1 MSNISLAETSS
12 AQNSASKVF
21 VDDSWM
27 YEESRAPKNKNFQKP
42 ILWTTDTATATNARA
57 LFDVVAFGDD
67 SKIAPGDHYLI
78 VEKHT
83 PEETIKATGWKLLA
97 AGIGCKVYPVQ
108 TSLECLLEHESTS
121 IQEVVLQILEFAL
134 PFDDWASR
142 TDSLTLTTREATAV
156 AQEAIALLP
165 ESQKSIELATL
176 RKRCNEAPYNWN
188 QLMGTLESEFRF
200 ETQKRKR
207 HADKE
212 ASKEYH
218 DFKESKHLKKMHLI
232 ERGWGDRLRF
242 NEMLQRLELDGK
254 HLRLDTIK
262 TKIAVDFNI
271 DINKEEAIDILFFL
285 ALDRGYHPVRSYLNQ
300 VAEQHPDIDTTI
312 LDNIATRYFGNDS
325 AIANIYMKKTLIGAV
340 ARVLEPGCKMDTITI
355 LYGKQGTFKSTF
367 WRQLVGNEFFT
378 DSLFDLNHKDEL
390 AKLRRFWGL
399 ELAEIDYLFGQK
411 AVESFKR
418 FLSAQD
424 DTYRPPYGR
433 ENNTVS
439 RTCFFVGTTNKK
451 ELLNDPTGDRRY
463 WVLDVLTDRIPCEL
477 LDSERDLLWAAAVK
491 LYRQGEKWNLCVE
504 ESSLAKSAN
513 EDYHSVDP
521 WEDAIANYL
530 LIHRKVTTQ
539 EILTE
544 VLKLDLSQNDQQK
557 QRRVIS
563 ILQRLGCESKTVSRN
578 GKKFRAWVYTP
589 PPEESSIGV
598 TAHSSDVT
606 DVVTPIVTAET
617 QSSQPIQ
624 LTVTPVTSNSEDFV
638 KSDEI
643 KSNSGSNTTD
653 VTGITT
659 VTISS
664 DKNQNPCADLVVE
677 GNARVKS
684 GEGTAVL
691 PEVTELPES
700 EWMTEENLQLMAA
713 DLESCSDAE
722 MLQTLRGIYNKEALK
737 VAARRISL
745 EKREQIRQW
754 VAKLDAQSTIDTRPA

>member
-12 AQNSASKVF
+12 AQNSASKIF

-27 YEESRAPKNKNFQKP
+27 YESSRAPKQAFQRP
-42 ILWTTDTATATNARA
+42 ILWVNDTATALHLTT
-57 LFDVVAFGDD
+57 LFEVVQFEDIE
-67 SKIAPGDHYLI
+67 KIAPGDHYLI

-83 PEETIKATGWKLLA
+83 SEEIIKAVGWKLKA
-97 AGIGCKVYPVQ
+97 AGTNCKVYPVQ
-108 TSLECLLEHESTS
+108 TSLECLLGNKSTS

-134 PFDDWASR
+134 PFDDWAIR
-142 TDSLTLTTREATAV
+142 TDSLTLTIREATAV
-156 AQEAIALLP
+156 AREAIALLP
-165 ESQKSIELATL
+165 EPQKSIELATL
-176 RKRCNEAPYNWN
+176 RKRCSEAPYNWN
-188 QLMGTLESEFRF
+188 QLMGTLESEFRS
-200 ETQKRKR
+200 ETKKRQLNR
-207 HADKE
+207 SFDLEAKE
-212 ASKEYH
+212 QYH
-218 DFKESKHLKKMHLI
+218 DGKRSKHLKKMHLI

-262 TKIAVDFNI
+262 TKIAVDFDI

-300 VAEQHPDIDTTI
+300 VAEQHSDIDTTI
-312 LDNIATRYFGNDS
+312 LDNLATRYFGNDS
-325 AIANIYMKKTLIGAV
+325 PIANIYMKKTLIGAV
-340 ARVLEPGCKMDTITI
+340 ARVMEPGCKMDTITI

-477 LDSERDLLWAAAVK
+477 LDSERDLLWAAAMK
-491 LYRQGEKWNLCVE
+491 LYRQGEKWNLCE
-504 ESSLAKSAN
+504 SESSLAKSAN

-589 PPEESSIGV
+589 PVEDSKIGV
-598 TAHSSDVT
+598 TANSSDVT
-606 DVVTPIVTAET
+606 DQVTPDVTAKT
-617 QSSQPIQ
+617 QSLQPIQ
-624 LTVTPVTSNSEDFV
+624 LAVTSVTSNSEGFV
-638 KSDEI
+638 KGDDTE
-643 KSNSGSNTTD
+643 SNSGRITADVTD
-653 VTGITT
+653 VTT
-659 VTISS
+659 VTTSS
-664 DKNQNPCADLVVE
+664 DKNHNPCADYVVE
-677 GNARVKS
+677 GNAIVETGS
-684 GEGTAVL
+684 ETAVL
-691 PEVTELPES
+691 PLVTELPKS
-700 EWMTEENLQLMAA
+700 EWMSEENLQLMAD
-713 DLESCSDAE
+713 DLECCEDIE
-722 MLQTLRGIYNKEALK
+722 TLQVLMGIYDFEALK
-737 VAARRISL
+737 VAARRVSHS
-745 EKREQIRQW
+745 KREHIRSW
-754 VAKLDAQSTIDTRPA
+754 VAQMDALIGT